1 MKCPKCQADNAD
13 GVRFCGECGQPLRGE
28 LTCPS
33 CGHKNPS
40 NVKFCHE
47 CGHSLVEPAPETPRP
62 SLEPTSF
69 AGGRYQVKKFLG
81 EGGKKKVYLVHD
93 TLLDRDVAFALI
105 KTEKLDDATRTR
117 VSREARAMGRLGDHP
132 NIVTIHDMGEHEGQ
146 PYIVIPVMPGGDVES
161 IIEKAPE
168 HRLPIEQ
175 AVGIAKAVCRG
186 LEFAHSK
193 GIIHRD
199 IKPGNVWLSA
209 DGTVKIG
216 DFGLALAVDL
226 PRLTHEGMMVGTY
239 YYMPPEQAMGGEVTS
254 RADLYSVGAM
264 FYEMVT
270 GRPPFT
276 GDDAVAIIGQHINTP
291 PVSPNWHR
299 PELSPA
305 LAALILRLLEK
316 DPQKRPV
323 SATEVL
329 KAIEAI
335 EVGKVGKV
343 SSKEAAALAENPLY
357 RRVFVGREAELR
369 QLQSAFDAATSGQGS
384 LTMVVGEPGIGKTAL
399 CEQLATYVSLRNG
412 RALVGHCYEEGPFSL
427 PYLAFIEALR
437 TYAQSRDVS
446 ELKKELGTGAVDVA
460 RIVSEVRE
468 RLKIQPRPKGDPEEE
483 RYRLLQAVTDF
494 LGTAAVAQPLLL
506 VVEDLHS
513 ADQGTLEML
522 GYIARNL
529 AGKRVL
535 LVGTY
540 RDIEVDRT
548 HPLSAALAELRRL
561 PAFGRVLLR
570 GLNADEVRRMLAS
583 ITGQEV
589 PWGLA
594 EAVHR
599 QTEGNPLFV
608 QEVVRYLAEDKAIT
622 RGEGG
627 RWQVTRDTP
636 IEMRIPD
643 GLRDVIGKRLSGLSE
658 GCNRLL
664 PVAAVIGRDFRLE
677 VLQKVSGMSDEELF
691 KALEEARKA
700 AVVEERAGAGAVVN
714 YRFAHAFFRQ
724 TLYEEIIAPRRI
736 RLHQQVARALEG
748 VYKSRLGEHAAELA
762 EHFSHSS
769 DSADLK
775 KAVSYGEM
783 AAQRA
788 LDVYAYGEAARLLDQ
803 ALKVQEILDP
813 QDKGKRCDLLLDL
826 CEALLLAI
834 ENKGI
839 LDAAAPEAFALA
851 EAIGDGSR
859 AVRACVVAIMAIINE
874 QSPLAL
880 GAPQG
885 ADWAERANRH
895 ARPNTMERALADMAL
910 GATRFA
916 AGHMRSGGKLLGQAV
931 ELARNLGAPNTLWMT
946 GSILLLYRTA
956 PQHAQ
961 ERARFAEELL
971 VSPRVGVN
979 MFTVGVGL
987 TQVGNAFLAL
997 GQRKHAEEAWGE
1009 LRAMA
1014 KRTGQFTAWWV
1025 ASTGM
1030 DAILTLMDGRL
1041 EDAMDMAGRI
1051 RSRAEEAGASQ
1062 NVNVSMFASFVEY
1075 RAQVYLGRN
1084 LEALERALRDL
1095 SGVADRFGAMALLP
1109 LVLGHLGQ
1117 KDKVSEILERL
1128 VVRRPGIAT
1137 PEDET
1142 AAYWDALHLEAAVLA
1157 GHRRAAELLLNR
1169 FGGTSV
1175 VTSGIFYP
1183 TCILRHLGGACAL
1196 LNRPDEARKYYQEAI
1211 KVCTEMKFRPELALT
1226 RLQLAELLLEH
1237 YPKERAEALEH
1248 LDFAIK
1254 EFQDMKMQ
1262 PSLERALRHKEILK
1276 A

>member
-1 MKCPKCQADNAD
+1 MKCPKCGYENREGA
-13 GVRFCGECGQPLRGE
+13 GFCGGCGQSFIAE
-28 LTCPS
+28 KICPQ
-33 CGHKNPS
+33 CGHANPQG
-40 NVKFCHE
+40 NKFCDK
-47 CGHSLVEPAPETPRP
+47 CGHSLVEPAPETAPP
-62 SLEPTSF
+62 SSMPTSF

-117 VSREARAMGRLGDHP
+117 VTREARAMGRLGDHP
-132 NIVTIHDMGEHEGQ
+132 NIVTIHDMGDYKGQ
-146 PYIVIPVMPGGDVES
+146 PYIVIPVMPGGDVEGL
-161 IIEKAPE
+161 IEKAPE
-168 HRLPIEQ
+168 RRLPIEQ
-175 AVGIAKAVCRG
+175 AVGIAKAICRG

-239 YYMPPEQAMGGEVTS
+239 YYMPPEQAMGGEVTP

-264 FYEMVT
+264 LYEMVT

-316 DPQKRPV
+316 DPQKRPS

-335 EVGKVGKV
+335 EAGKMGKV

-399 CEQLATYVSLRNG
+399 TEQLATYVSLRNG
-412 RALVGHCYEEGPFSL
+412 RALVGHCYEEGSFSL
-427 PYLAFIEALR
+427 PYLAFVEALR

-446 ELKKELGTGAVDVA
+446 ELQKELGTGAADVA

-468 RLKIQPRPKGDPEEE
+468 RLKIQSRPKGDPEEE
-483 RYRLLQAVTDF
+483 RYRLMQAVTDF
-494 LGTAAVAQPLLL
+494 LGSAAVAQPLLIVL
-506 VVEDLHS
+506 EDLHS

-522 GYIARNL
+522 GHVARNL

-561 PAFGRVLLR
+561 PTFGRVLLR

-594 EAVHR
+594 EAVHH

-677 VLQKVSGMSDEELF
+677 VLQKVSGMSDEDLF
-691 KALEEARKA
+691 KALEEARRA

-748 VYKSRLGEHAAELA
+748 VYKSRLEEHAAELA
-762 EHFSHSS
+762 EHFSYSS
-769 DSADLK
+769 DAADLK

-783 AAQRA
+783 AAGRA
-788 LDVYAYGEAARLLDQ
+788 TSVYAYGEAVRLLDQ

-813 QDKGKRCDLLLDL
+813 EDKGKRCDLLLDL
-826 CEALLLAI
+826 CDALVLAV
-834 ENKGI
+834 ENKRI
-839 LDAAAPEAFALA
+839 LDTAAPEAFALA

-859 AVRACVVAIMAIINE
+859 AVRVCVVAIMAILNE
-874 QSPLAL
+874 QSFLGLAI
-880 GAPQG
+880 PQAAG
-885 ADWAERANRH
+885 WAERANH
-895 ARPNTMERALADMAL
+895 YARPKTMERALADMAL

-916 AGHMRSGGKLLGQAV
+916 AGHLRSGGKLLSQAV
-931 ELARNLGAPNTLWMT
+931 ELARNLGDPNTLWMT
-946 GSILLLYRTA
+946 GCALLVYRIA
-956 PQHAQ
+956 PQHAH

-971 VSPRVGVN
+971 ASPRVGVN
-979 MFTVGVGL
+979 ALAAGIVL
-987 TQVGNAFLAL
+987 EEAGNAFLTL
-997 GQRKHAEEAWGE
+997 GQRQHAEEVWGE

-1014 KRTGQFTAWWV
+1014 KHTGQLSMWV
-1025 ASTGM
+1025 MSAGM
-1030 DAILTLMDGRL
+1030 DAVLTLMDGRL
-1041 EDAMDMAGRI
+1041 EDVMDMAGRI
-1051 RSRAEEAGASQ
+1051 RSRGEEVGASQ
-1062 NVNVSMFASFVEY
+1062 NVNVYMHASFAEY
-1075 RAQVYLGRN
+1075 RARLYLGRN
-1084 LEALERALRDL
+1084 LEALERALRDV
-1095 SGVADRFGAMALLP
+1095 SGAADRFSAMAFLP
-1109 LVLGHLGQ
+1109 LMLAHLGR
-1117 KDKVSEILERL
+1117 KDEVSEILERL

-1137 PEDET
+1137 AEDET
-1142 AAYWDALHLEAAVLA
+1142 ATYWDALHLETTVLA

-1169 FGGTSV
+1169 FSGTGV
-1175 VTSGIFYP
+1175 VISDIYYP
-1183 TCILRHLGGACAL
+1183 TCIPRHLGGAAAL
-1196 LNRPDEARKYYQEAI
+1196 LGRYEEARKYYQEAI
-1211 KVCTEMKFRPELALT
+1211 KACTEMRFRPELALT
-1226 RLQLAELLLEH
+1226 CLQLAELLLEH

-1254 EFQDMKMQ
+1254 EFREMKMQ
-1262 PSLERALRHKEILK
+1262 PSLERALRHKGILK

>member
-1 MKCPKCQADNAD
+1 MQCPKCQAELPDNA
-13 GVRFCGECGQPLRGE
+13 RFCGVCGQSLKAE
-28 LTCPS
+28 HVCAQ
-33 CGHKNPS
+33 CGHVNPQDFQ
-40 NVKFCHE
+40 FCLQ
-47 CGHSLVEPAPETPRP
+47 CGHSLAEPVTAAAESSSEPA
-62 SLEPTSF
+62 SF
-69 AGGRYQVKKFLG
+69 ANGRYQVKKFLG

-105 KTEKLDDATRTR
+105 KTEKLDDATRGR

-132 NIVTIHDMGEHEGQ
+132 NIVAIYDTGEHEEQ
-146 PYIVIPVMPGGDVES
+146 PYIVIPVMPGGDVEGL
-161 IIEKAPE
+161 IEKAPE

-186 LEFAHSK
+186 LQYAHGK

-199 IKPGNVWLSA
+199 IKPGNVWLST

-239 YYMPPEQAMGGEVTS
+239 YYMPPEQAMAGEVTP
-254 RADLYSVGAM
+254 RADLYSMGAM
-264 FYEMVT
+264 LYEMVT

-316 DPQKRPV
+316 DPQKRPA

-335 EVGKVGKV
+335 EAGKVGKV

-357 RRVFVGREAELR
+357 RRVFVGREPELR
-369 QLQSAFDAATSGQGS
+369 QLQAAFDAATSGQGS

-427 PYLAFIEALR
+427 PYLAFVEALR
-437 TYAQSRDVS
+437 TYAQARDVS
-446 ELKKELGTGAVDVA
+446 ELKKELGTGGADVA

-494 LGTAAVAQPLLL
+494 LGNAAVAQPLLL

-522 GYIARNL
+522 GHIARNL

-535 LVGTY
+535 LLGTY

-561 PAFGRVLLR
+561 PSFGRVLLR
-570 GLNADEVRRMLAS
+570 GLNADEVRRMLVG

-643 GLRDVIGKRLSGLSE
+643 GLRDVIGKRLSSLSE

-691 KALEEARKA
+691 EALEEARKA
-700 AVVEERAGAGAVVN
+700 AVIEERAGAGGVVN

-788 LDVYAYGEAARLLDQ
+788 MDVYAYGEAARLLDQ

-813 QDKGKRCDLLLDL
+813 EDKGKRCDLLLDL
-826 CEALLLAI
+826 CDALLLAV

-851 EAIGDGSR
+851 EAIVDGSR
-859 AVRACVVAIMAIINE
+859 AVRACAVALMAILNE
-874 QSPLAL
+874 QSALAL
-880 GAPQG
+880 ATPQAG
-885 ADWAERANRH
+885 EWAERANRY
-895 ARPNTMERALADMAL
+895 ARPNTIERALADTAL
-910 GATRFA
+910 GATRYA
-916 AGHMRSGGKLLGQAV
+916 AGHLRSGGKLLGQAV
-931 ELARNLGAPNTLWMT
+931 ELARNLGDPNTLWLAGGM
-946 GSILLLYRTA
+946 LLLYPTA

-971 VSPRVGVN
+971 SSPRVGVN
-979 MFTVGVGL
+979 AFIAGVAL
-987 TQVGNAFLAL
+987 EVASNALLVL
-997 GQRKHAEEAWGE
+997 GERQHAEEAWGE
-1009 LRAMA
+1009 LRAMT
-1014 KRTGQFTAWWV
+1014 KRTSQFSIWVVSTA
-1025 ASTGM
+1025 M
-1030 DAILTLMDGRL
+1030 DALLTLMDGRL
-1041 EDAMDMAGRI
+1041 EDAIDMAGRI
-1051 RSRAEEAGASQ
+1051 RSRGEEVGASQ
-1062 NVNVSMFASFVEY
+1062 NVNIYMHAGLSEY
-1075 RAQVYLGRN
+1075 RAQLYLGRN
-1084 LEALERALRDL
+1084 LEVLERTLRDFL
-1095 SGVADRFGAMALLP
+1095 GFADRFGAMALLP
-1109 LVLGHLGQ
+1109 LVLAHLGH
-1117 KDKVSEILERL
+1117 KDEVSEILERL

-1137 PEDET
+1137 AEDET

-1157 GHRRAAELLLNR
+1157 GHRRAAELLLTR
-1169 FGGTSV
+1169 FAGTSV
-1175 VTSGIFYP
+1175 VISGIFYP
-1183 TCILRHLGGACAL
+1183 TCVPRHLGGAAAL
-1196 LNRPDEARKYYQEAI
+1196 LGRHDEARKYYQEAI
-1211 KVCTEMKFRPELALT
+1211 KVCAKIKFRPELALT
-1226 RLQLAELLLEH
+1226 RLQFAELLLEH
-1237 YPKERAEALEH
+1237 CPKERTEALEH
-1248 LDFAIK
+1248 LGFAVK
-1254 EFQDMKMQ
+1254 EFREMKMQ
-1262 PSLERALRHKEILK
+1262 PSLEHALKHKEILG

>member
-1 MKCPKCQADNAD
+1 MKCPKCQAELPENAK
-13 GVRFCGECGQPLRGE
+13 FCGVCGQSLKAER
-28 LTCPS
+28 TCPQ
-33 CGHKNPS
+33 CGQVNPQDFQ
-40 NVKFCHE
+40 FCLQ
-47 CGHSLVEPAPETPRP
+47 CGHSLAEPIPTPLPSVEPA
-62 SLEPTSF
+62 SF
-69 AGGRYQVKKFLG
+69 ANGRYQVKKFLG
-81 EGGKKKVYLVHD
+81 EGGKKKVYLTHD

-132 NIVTIHDMGEHEGQ
+132 NIVAIYDMGEHEGE
-146 PYIVIPVMPGGDVES
+146 PYIVIPVMPGGDVEGL
-161 IIEKAPE
+161 IEKAPE
-168 HRLPIEQ
+168 HRLPLDK
-175 AVGIAKAVCRG
+175 AVDIAKAVCRG

-199 IKPGNVWLSA
+199 IKPGNVWLTA

-239 YYMPPEQAMGGEVTS
+239 YYMPPEQAMGGEVTP

-264 FYEMVT
+264 LYEMVT

-316 DPQKRPV
+316 DPQKRPA

-335 EVGKVGKV
+335 NAGKVGKV
-343 SSKEAAALAENPLY
+343 SSKEATALAENPLY

-412 RALVGHCYEEGPFSL
+412 RALVGHCYEEGSFSL

-437 TYAQSRDVS
+437 TYAQSRDLS
-446 ELKKELGTGAVDVA
+446 ELKKELGMGAADVA

-483 RYRLLQAVTDF
+483 KYRLLQAVTDF
-494 LGTAAVAQPLLL
+494 LGNAAVAQPLLL

-522 GYIARNL
+522 GHIARNL
-529 AGKRVL
+529 AGKRVF

-627 RWQVTRDTP
+627 RWQVMRDTP

-775 KAVSYGEM
+775 KAVNYGEM
-783 AAQRA
+783 AAKRA
-788 LDVYAYGEAARLLDQ
+788 TDVYAYGEAVRLLDQ

-813 QDKGKRCDLLLDL
+813 DDKGKRCDLLLDL
-826 CEALLLAI
+826 CDALILAI
-834 ENKGI
+834 ENKRVF
-839 LDAAAPEAFALA
+839 DTAAPEAFALA
-851 EAIGDGSR
+851 EAVTDGSR
-859 AVRACVVAIMAIINE
+859 AVRACMVAMMAIFAE
-874 QSPLAL
+874 QSPLGL
-880 GAPQG
+880 GAPQ
-885 ADWAERANRH
+885 AAEWAERANRY
-895 ARPNTMERALADMAL
+895 ARPNTIERALADSDL
-910 GATRFA
+910 GATRYA
-916 AGHMRSGGKLLGQAV
+916 AGHLRSGGKLLSQAV
-931 ELARNLGAPNTLWMT
+931 ELARNLGDPNTLWMT
-946 GSILLLYRTA
+946 GANLLLYVTA

-971 VSPRVGVN
+971 ASPRLGVN
-979 MFTVGVGL
+979 VFTAEL
-987 TQVGNAFLAL
+987 ALEMAGNAFLTL
-997 GQRKHAEEAWGE
+997 GQRQHAEEVWGE

-1014 KRTGQFTAWWV
+1014 KRTGQFNIWFVSTA
-1025 ASTGM
+1025 M
-1030 DAILTLMDGRL
+1030 DALLTLMDGHL
-1041 EDAMDMAGRI
+1041 EDAVDMAGRI

-1062 NVNVSMFASFVEY
+1062 NVNVYMHAGFAEY
-1075 RAQVYLGRN
+1075 RAQLYLGGN
-1084 LEALERALRDL
+1084 LEALGRALRDF

-1109 LVLGHLGQ
+1109 LVLAHLGQ
-1117 KDKVSEILERL
+1117 KDEVSEMLERL

-1137 PEDET
+1137 AEDET
-1142 AAYWDALHLEAAVLA
+1142 AAYWDTLHLEAAVLA

-1169 FGGTSV
+1169 FAGTSV
-1175 VTSGIFYP
+1175 VISGISYP
-1183 TCILRHLGGACAL
+1183 TCIFRHLGGAAGL
-1196 LNRPDEARKYYQEAI
+1196 LDRYEEARRYYQEAI
-1211 KVCTEMKFRPELALT
+1211 NVCTEIRFRPELALT

-1254 EFQDMKMQ
+1254 ESREMKMQ
-1262 PSLERALRHKEILK
+1262 PSLERALKHKQILK